1 MKVAILHYYQGSVD
15 RGSETFV
22 YHLAKRLAK
31 KSNLVVFQGGEV
43 KPNLPFKAVQK
54 HPDQGK
60 YLDDD
65 TLHILIKYWGPQ
77 VFIAVKNEK

>member
-15 RGSETFV
+15 RGAETFV
-22 YHLAKRLAK
+22 YHLAK
-31 KSNLVVFQGGEV
+31 KSNLVIFQGGEV

-60 YLDDD
+60 YPDDD
-65 TLHILIKYWGPQ
+65 PILSNGVLKCLLL
-77 VFIAVKNEK
+77 